1 MPENDLKL
9 PSRSYWDGF
18 KARNASLIDKI
29 AYSGNNF
36 TEFIGLAPIIRYLTG
51 DQNTT
56 STEAMIAPITGTANV
71 VGKGVQKAAPVV
83 KEAAEQA
90 VEQLVKRRGRP
101 PKAVDRVT
109 NLSKLSNTEA
119 KKMYDALMQQQ
130 QELLRKLELAE
141 TMPMPTTYPSRTQ
154 YRQKL
159 YSTKSGSWLGGEFYT
174 PAPTPNPSN
183 ISLREEAVQMVKDQI
198 NDVNS
203 QIRALSDA
211 GYNFT
216 GYVDDIASAGLKP
229 NQQYAQALDGTVGY
243 ELKPRLK
250 SKAKAKKA
258 AETAVKSEPKA
269 MSEIEIM
276 AKDKANKVQIA
287 VDNRK
292 YAKAGRK
299 YDNSGATR
307 KRSDYETTGRKNIRE
322 GKDAYGNRRGTQYHD
337 IENYNLG
344 YRWDYKTGLQGN
356 INRLKKHLSEKHSDL
371 VYHEESLFKYL
382 EKNFPEQ
389 FKEASKKASGR

>member
-1 MPENDLKL
+1 MPDSYINLFSPEWLQQDAAPQIQSRLGITPLTEKQKL
-9 PSRSYWDGF
+9 HTARVIKELDNPGILASEYNHNINNQLRAKGLVEKNPGLQTMGEVIDPSVLY
-18 KARNASLIDKI
+18 
-29 AYSGNNF
+29 
-36 TEFIGLAPIIRYLTG
+36 FIPGVSDALLAGETVYDAATG
-51 DQNTT
+51 DYEGAALNAALLAAP
-56 STEAMIAPITGTANV
+56 SAIAG
-71 VGKGVQKAAPVV
+71 VGKAAKAA
-83 KEAAEQA
+83 
-90 VEQLVKRRGRP
+90 
-101 PKAVDRVT
+101 KAVDRAT
-109 NLSKLSNTEA
+109 DLSKLSKTEA
-119 KKMYDALMQQQ
+119 KTMYDALMQQQ
-130 QELLRKLELAE
+130 EELLRKLKLAE
-141 TMPMPTTYPSRTQ
+141 TMPLPTTYPSTTQ

-216 GYVDDIASAGLKP
+216 GYVDDIAPAGLKP

-243 ELKPRLK
+243 EQKPRLK
-250 SKAKAKKA
+250 SKAKTKKPVA
-258 AETAVKSEPKA
+258 TVTKEEPKA

-299 YDNSGATR
+299 YDTSGAAR

-344 YRWDYKTGLQGN
+344 YRWDYRTG
-356 INRLKKHLSEKHSDL
+356 
-371 VYHEESLFKYL
+371 Y
-382 EKNFPEQ
+382 
-389 FKEASKKASGR
+389 KEILID

>member
-1 MPENDLKL
+1 MPETYFTFAPSWMQQTDGVKQRLGIKPMTEKEIIRAQEVAKELDNPGYFEQLQNGRYPIKGMVEKNPGLQTMGEAIDPSALYFVPGIGDALLAGETVYDAATGDYAGATLNAALLAAPSAIAGVGKTAKASKAVTSKAKLAKMPKDQAQLMYNDLMREQTRLMGHLDKAERNWRTDL
-9 PSRSYWDGF
+9 SQVIKEKINVINQKIRSL
-18 KARNASLIDKI
+18 S
-29 AYSGNNF
+29 
-36 TEFIGLAPIIRYLTG
+36 
-51 DQNTT
+51 
-56 STEAMIAPITGTANV
+56 EAGH
-71 VGKGVQKAAPVV
+71 
-83 KEAAEQA
+83 
-90 VEQLVKRRGRP
+90 
-101 PKAVDRVT
+101 
-109 NLSKLSNTEA
+109 
-119 KKMYDALMQQQ
+119 
-130 QELLRKLELAE
+130 
-141 TMPMPTTYPSRTQ
+141 
-154 YRQKL
+154 
-159 YSTKSGSWLGGEFYT
+159 
-174 PAPTPNPSN
+174 
-183 ISLREEAVQMVKDQI
+183 
-198 NDVNS
+198 
-203 QIRALSDA
+203 
-211 GYNFT
+211 NFT
-216 GYVDDIASAGLKP
+216 GYVDNMAPTGIKP

-258 AETAVKSEPKA
+258 AETAAKSEPKA

-299 YDNSGATR
+299 YDNSGAAR

-356 INRLKKHLSEKHSDL
+356 VNRLKKHLAEKHSDL

-382 EKNFPEQ
+382 ENNFPEQ